1 MIAVFLYLWDLT
13 FILSFE
19 SAWDSSFQSMKPK
32 QWFPNIFSKDSQGQ
46 GYFPNSVKW
55 HLSFSSY
62 CLKQIYKAQQMKN
75 YAFIYYEAKIQ
86 EISEKDKTKWI
97 VIKK

>member
-1 MIAVFLYLWDLT
+1 MTSVILT
-13 FILSFE
+13 DEWEGRRDQKANENIL
-19 SAWDSSFQSMKPK
+19 
-32 QWFPNIFSKDSQGQ
+32 QGC
-46 GYFPNSVKW
+46 GILVRKS
-55 HLSFSSY
+55 LSFSSY

-97 VIKK
+97 VIKKWLLSSLLDRIF